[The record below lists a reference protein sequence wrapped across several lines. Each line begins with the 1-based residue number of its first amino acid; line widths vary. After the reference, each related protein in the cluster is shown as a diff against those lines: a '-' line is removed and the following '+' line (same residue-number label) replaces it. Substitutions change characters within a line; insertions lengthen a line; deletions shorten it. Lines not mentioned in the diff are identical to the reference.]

1 MKKSKKLLALLFAV
15 VMVIGV
21 SPISAFA
28 ATDLTKEVN
37 VLKDSEY
44 YNVSLNNGDS
54 GDYINFEYTG
64 VTQDGVWYVTPD
76 TDLSLTITD
85 SVGYTGENFST
96 HGYNLG
102 WYYGTSTSYYLY
114 CDTAWT
120 MTGTDNDY
128 SFTMSTGVGTGVGD
142 SWKVYAGTIG
152 NSMESVF
159 TLEGG
164 LPAGTYTFDVT
175 YKLQMKKQST
185 FSSSTAYE
193 LSTTDTITI
202 IATDVDALGG
212 SIRVSDPAGLRFGFS
227 TDIDADTIDEY
238 GFYYV
243 YDAVDT
249 VTADTANVKQK
260 VATNQITHNE
270 DTDDEYTTFNLV
282 FTNVPTANF
291 DTDITACAY
300 IVVDGVTY
308 YSEPMTRNFTQV
320 ANAVL
325 ADESVD
331 DDTKSA
337 VQDMLNA

>member
-1 MKKSKKLLALLFAV
+1 M
-15 VMVIGV
+15 
-21 SPISAFA
+21 
-28 ATDLTKEVN
+28 LTLSEVHP
-37 VLKDSEY
+37 V
-44 YNVSLNNGDS
+44 
-54 GDYINFEYTG
+54 
-64 VTQDGVWYVTPD
+64 
-76 TDLSLTITD
+76 
-85 SVGYTGENFST
+85 
-96 HGYNLG
+96 
-102 WYYGTSTSYYLY
+102 
-114 CDTAWT
+114 
-120 MTGTDNDY
+120 
-128 SFTMSTGVGTGVGD
+128 
-142 SWKVYAGTIG
+142 
-152 NSMESVF
+152 
-159 TLEGG
+159 
-164 LPAGTYTFDVT
+164 
-175 YKLQMKKQST
+175 
-185 FSSSTAYE
+185 
-193 LSTTDTITI
+193 
-202 IATDVDALGG
+202 
-212 SIRVSDPAGLRFGFS
+212 GLRFGFS

-249 VTADTANVKQK
+249 VTAETANVKQK
-260 VATNQITHNE
+260 VAINQITHNE